1 MIDILTNYDLSEMMT
16 SLMAG
21 DLNLLNGFIWFV
33 VATVVSMIGGAVGGM
48 LLAGEELGYNF
59 AAILGGLFGP
69 AGVFPGA
76 ILGLVVLNLLSNF

>member
-1 MIDILTNYDLSEMMT
+1 MADILTNYDLSGMVT

-21 DLNLLNGFIWFV
+21 DLNLLTGFIWFI
-33 VATVVSMIGGAVGGM
+33 VATVVSMVGGAIGGM

-69 AGVFPGA
+69 AGVIPGA
-76 ILGLVVLNLLSNF
+76 ILGLIVLNLLSSF

>member
-1 MIDILTNYDLSEMMT
+1 MADILTNYDLSGMVN

-21 DLNLLNGFIWFV
+21 DLNLLTGFIWFII
-33 VATVVSMIGGAVGGM
+33 ATLVSMVGGAIGGM

-69 AGVFPGA
+69 AGVIPGA
-76 ILGLVVLNLLSNF
+76 ILGLIVLNLLSSF

>member
-1 MIDILTNYDLSEMMT
+1 MADILTNYDLSGMIN

-21 DLNLLNGFIWFV
+21 DLNLLTGFIWFII
-33 VATVVSMIGGAVGGM
+33 ATLVSMVGGAIGGM

-69 AGVFPGA
+69 AGVIPGA
-76 ILGLVVLNLLSNF
+76 ILGLIVLNLLSSF

>member
-1 MIDILTNYDLSEMMT
+1 MEDILTNQDLSGMINR
-16 SLMAG
+16 LMDG
-21 DLNLLNGFIWFV
+21 DLNLLTGFIWFI

-69 AGVFPGA
+69 AGVIPGA
-76 ILGLVVLNLLSNF
+76 ILGLIVLNLLSNV

>member
-1 MIDILTNYDLSEMMT
+1 MADILTNYDLSGMFT
-16 SLMAG
+16 GLMAG
-21 DLNLLNGFIWFV
+21 DLNLLTGFIWFV

-69 AGVFPGA
+69 AGVIPGA
-76 ILGLVVLNLLSNF
+76 ILGLIVLDLLGSF

>member
-1 MIDILTNYDLSEMMT
+1 MADILTNYDLSGMVT

-21 DLNLLNGFIWFV
+21 DLNLLTGFIWFV
-33 VATVVSMIGGAVGGM
+33 LATVVSMIGGAVGGM

-69 AGVFPGA
+69 AGVIPGA
-76 ILGLVVLNLLSNF
+76 ILGLIVLNLLSNF

>member
-1 MIDILTNYDLSEMMT
+1 MADILTNYDLSGMVT

-21 DLNLLNGFIWFV
+21 DLNLLTGFIWFL
-33 VATVVSMIGGAVGGM
+33 VATVASMVGGAIGGM

-69 AGVFPGA
+69 AGVIPGA
-76 ILGLVVLNLLSNF
+76 ILGLIVLNLLSSF

>member
-1 MIDILTNYDLSEMMT
+1 MNEILTNYDLSGMVT
-16 SLMAG
+16 NLMAG
-21 DLNLLNGFIWFV
+21 DFNLLTGIIWFV

-69 AGVFPGA
+69 AGVIPGA
-76 ILGLVVLNLLSNF
+76 ILGLIVLNLLSNF

>member
-1 MIDILTNYDLSEMMT
+1 MTDILTNYDISGIVT
-16 SLMAG
+16 SLMTG
-21 DLNLLNGFIWFV
+21 DLNLLTGCIWFV

-69 AGVFPGA
+69 AGVIPGA
-76 ILGLVVLNLLSNF
+76 ILGLIVLNLLSNL

>member
-69 AGVFPGA
+69 AGVIPGA